1 MASTSKLSSL
11 FKTTP
16 QDSRF
21 PTVNQAN
28 HCWNLYNEWVL
39 CTKKA
44 EDAGLNPSYCSM
56 KRQNALAICPDE
68 WTEKWDEDREEGTF
82 AGIK

>member
-1 MASTSKLSSL
+1 MSTSSTK
-11 FKTTP
+11 FRTTP
-16 QDSRF
+16 LDSRF

-44 EDAGLNPSYCSM
+44 EEAGENAQKCNP
-56 KRQNALAICPDE
+56 KRSSALAICPDE
-68 WTEKWDEDREEGTF
+68 WTEKWDEDRDEGTF

>member
-1 MASTSKLSSL
+1 MSSASRY
-11 FKTTP
+11 FKTAP
-16 QDSRF
+16 SDSRF

-44 EDAGLNPSYCSM
+44 EEAGDDAKKCYR
-56 KRQNALAICPDE
+56 KRHNALALCPDE
-68 WTEKWDEDREEGTF
+68 WTEKWDEDRDEGTY

>member
-1 MASTSKLSSL
+1 MSTGSNL
-11 FKTTP
+11 FRTAP
-16 QDSRF
+16 LDSRF

-39 CTKKA
+39 CAKKA
-44 EDAGLNPSYCSM
+44 DEEGTNPRKCNM
-56 KRQNALAICPDE
+56 KRHNATAICPDE
-68 WTEKWDEDREEGTF
+68 WTEKWDEDRDEGIF